1 MSEVLLYFI
10 GSVFRLLLIQTGLFG
25 LSERSEL
32 ASPINSFKRL
42 KEGVV
47 LSQNGQ
53 DPYAGVLFHETPIIL
68 HVFKFLFEN
77 CNDLWI
83 NLIFIGCDI
92 LTAWLLGQA
101 ANLVTKWLINN
112 QTQRLK
118 DYHDDAKRELLLK
131 EEDMTSVSSNVQVCL
146 SLFLFLFQMYNKAF
160 YSKSQI
166 CVQKFNFDKTLQ
178 FSREIKVVN
187 N

>member
-1 MSEVLLYFI
+1 MAELILYFV

-25 LSERSEL
+25 LSERSEF

-47 LSQNGQ
+47 LLQSGQ

-68 HVFKFLFEN
+68 HVFRFLLEN

-83 NLIFIGCDI
+83 NLIFVGCEL
-92 LTAWLLGQA
+92 LTAWLLGKVA
-101 ANLVTKWLINN
+101 HLVTIWLIDN
-112 QTQRLK
+112 QTQSLK

-131 EEDMTSVSSNVQVCL
+131 EEDLSSMSSNVQVCL
-146 SLFLFLFQMYNKAF
+146 SR
-160 YSKSQI
+160 
-166 CVQKFNFDKTLQ
+166 
-178 FSREIKVVN
+178 FSEKKLNGIP
-187 N
+187 